1 MGRGLPAWE
10 ISKFICFSGAELDR
24 VAGKEKS
31 FSSEL
36 FLHIR
41 NQNAGNSHQDRAAVG
56 EYSRSPLRS
65 SHAQAGQGTSFG
77 QHIKITAMNESFKK
91 ENKKHCKK
99 ENAKGTKKQQ
109 PVKQSKAE
117 NMEIS
122 LKVLSSNN
130 LVGCT
135 GQSRGNASVGGAPIS
150 LHARNHGQKRIQG
163 LPEVNI

>member
-1 MGRGLPAWE
+1 MDL
-10 ISKFICFSGAELDR
+10 
-24 VAGKEKS
+24 VAGNEKS

-36 FLHIR
+36 FLHVR
-41 NQNAGNSHQDRAAVG
+41 NQSAGNSHQDRAAVG

-77 QHIKITAMNESFKK
+77 QHIKITEMNESFKEEK
-91 ENKKHCKK
+91 EKMNKRHCKK
-99 ENAKGTKKQQ
+99 ENANDTKKQQ
-109 PVKQSKAE
+109 PVKQSKPE

-122 LKVLSSNN
+122 PKVLSSND
-130 LVGCT
+130 LVGCN

-163 LPEVNI
+163 LPEVNT

>member
-1 MGRGLPAWE
+1 M
-10 ISKFICFSGAELDR
+10 DR
-24 VAGKEKS
+24 VAGKEES

-36 FLHIR
+36 FLHVRSQGAR
-41 NQNAGNSHQDRAAVG
+41 NSRQDRAAVG
-56 EYSRSPLRS
+56 EYSRSPFRS

-77 QHIKITAMNESFKK
+77 QHIKITEMNESLKEEKTKK
-91 ENKKHCKK
+91 NRRHCKK
-99 ENAKGTKKQQ
+99 ENANDTKKQQ
-109 PVKQSKAE
+109 PVKQSKPE

-122 LKVLSSNN
+122 PKVLSSNN
-130 LVGCT
+130 LIGCI